1 MRKLF
6 LFLLAPFILSCGG
19 ASSEK
24 AESGNIL
31 ENLTFTV
38 DTVLVDA
45 AGEVIALPWGMGPF
59 ALTEDKST
67 LFMFELPQHKLLE
80 LDLNQLSLIRK
91 TEFEKE
97 GPNGIGD
104 YVMQIQLGQQRTL
117 FLNGGSATGKF
128 SVDGGLLEDLRIAP
142 EGIDPELATNLRN
155 LYWSTLFDFD
165 RNRVFTVPSTDQSG
179 KFGLLIID
187 PSTKSFRME
196 SMPKMNPVLDYR
208 PTFMS
213 DSMIDFLAVMWYMK
227 IENRQ
232 LLISAGSMSGFYRLD
247 LDSEEFEFVEVIHPD
262 FPTQMDFKV
271 NNFPTELTDFL
282 ESKRKINE
290 HLNYMD
296 LMWDE
301 TREMYFR
308 LGKKTFIDPEQK
320 DQAARYEIYLF
331 AYDSDFRVVGQTQ
344 IFGLNQLPQGGFFK
358 DGKLWSYVNVE
369 DELGFAVID
378 FKF

>member
-6 LFLLAPFILSCGG
+6 LFLLAPFIFSCGG
-19 ASSEK
+19 TSSEK
-24 AESGNIL
+24 AESGNVL

-38 DTVLVDA
+38 DTVLVDS
-45 AGEVIALPWGMGPF
+45 GEEVIALPWGMGPF

-67 LFMFELPQHKLLE
+67 LYMFELPQHKLLE
-80 LDLNQLSLIRK
+80 VDLNQLSLIRK

-104 YVMQIQLGQQRTL
+104 YVMQIQLGQQSTL
-117 FLNGGSATGKF
+117 FLNGGSAMGKF
-128 SVDGGLLEDLRIAP
+128 SSDGQLMEDLRISP
-142 EGIDPELATNLRN
+142 NGIDPELATNLRN

-165 RNRVFTVPSTDQSG
+165 RNRLFTIPSTDRSG
-179 KFGLLIID
+179 QFELLIID
-187 PSTKSFRME
+187 PFTKSSRME
-196 SMPKMNPVLDYR
+196 SMPKMNSVLEYR
-208 PTFMS
+208 STYMS
-213 DSMIDFLAVMWYMK
+213 ESMIDFLAVMWYMK

-232 LLISAGSMSGFYRLD
+232 LLISSGSMSGFYRLD
-247 LDSEEFEFVEVIHPD
+247 LDSEEFEFVEVIHAD
-262 FPTQMDFKV
+262 FPTQMDFKI
-271 NNFPTELTDFL
+271 NNSPTELAEFL
-282 ESKRKINE
+282 ESRKKINE

-308 LGKKTFIDPEQK
+308 LGKKTFIDPDQK
-320 DQAARYEIYLF
+320 DQAPRYEIYLF
-331 AYDSDFRVVGQTQ
+331 AYDSGFRVVGQTQ

-369 DELGFAVID
+369 DELGFAVFD
-378 FKF
+378 LSF

>member
-1 MRKLF
+1 MMRKLAAL
-6 LFLLAPFILSCGG
+6 LFLPLIFSCG
-19 ASSEK
+19 EK
-24 AESGNIL
+24 TTKPENIL
-31 ENLTFTV
+31 ENLTFSV
-38 DTVLVDA
+38 DTVGVDA
-45 AGEVIALPWGMGPF
+45 GEEVIALPWGMGPF

-80 LDLNQLSLIRK
+80 VDLNQLSLIGKRD
-91 TEFEKE
+91 FDKE

-104 YVMQIQLGQQRTL
+104 YAMQIQVGPQSSL
-117 FLNGGSATGKF
+117 FLNAGSATGKF
-128 SVDGGLLEDLRIAP
+128 SSDGRLMEDLRISP
-142 EGIDPELATNLRN
+142 EGIDPEVATNLRN
-155 LYWSTLFDFD
+155 LYWAALIDFEK
-165 RNRVFTVPSTDQSG
+165 NLVFSVPSTDRSEQ
-179 KFGLLIID
+179 FELLIID
-187 PSTKSFRME
+187 PSTKSLRME
-196 SMPKMNPVLDYR
+196 SMPKMNAVLEYR

-213 DSMIDFLAVMWYMK
+213 ESMIDFLAVMWYMK

-232 LLISAGSMSGFYRLD
+232 LLISSGSISGFYRLG
-247 LDSEEFEFVEVIHPD
+247 LDTEEFEFVEVIHPD

-271 NNFPTELTDFL
+271 NNLPTELSDFL

-320 DQAARYEIYLF
+320 EQVPRYEIFLF
-331 AYDSDFRVVGQTQ
+331 AYTPDFKVLGQTQ
-344 IFGLNQLPQGGFFK
+344 ILGLNQLPQGGFFK
-358 DGKLWSYVNVE
+358 AGKLWSYVNVE
-369 DELGFAVID
+369 DELGFAVMD